1 MIRLFNCQER
11 KRRIWLNM
19 IKKCLKLVDC
29 KTIDIY
35 PQAQW
40 WLPFEMQSMEGKK
53 FGCFSSPP
61 PPPFG
66 GNLLVGRN
74 PFFEIPFAGLP
85 PTFEAGFRCW
95 GTITK
100 VFAHLWNEKQAWPHI
115 SPGANTKQ
123 EFEKEKSKIPIIPKT
138 SLVKS
143 VL

>member
-1 MIRLFNCQER
+1 MVAPFWDAEHGGEEVGLLF
-11 KRRIWLNM
+11 
-19 IKKCLKLVDC
+19 
-29 KTIDIY
+29 
-35 PQAQW
+35 
-40 WLPFEMQSMEGKK
+40 
-53 FGCFSSPP
+53 FS

-115 SPGANTKQ
+115 SPGADTKQ
-123 EFEKEKSKIPIIPKT
+123 EFEKEKSKIQINPKT